1 MYIRRKVFSVLTDE
15 MGEERLYSVNETL
28 FEGYEVDEVDER
40 MFATVVDGKLGSEYL
55 VDKKGYGKFWE
66 AAVDKEGNITKK
78 APKARKVEG
87 GVVIDKNTGKAVKE
101 IKGATKAEQ
110 AAIRRGQKKG
120 LKAYEEA
127 LKKQKAAYKVEKAP
141 ANELKKILRAQA
153 EQAGRSKATLK
164 DAYKNASKL
173 GKAGMIA
180 APVALVGGAVA
191 AGRASKR
198 D

>member
-40 MFATVVDGKLGSEYL
+40 MFASVVDGKLGSEYAI
-55 VDKKGYGKFWE
+55 DKKGYKDFWKN
-66 AAVDKEGNITKK
+66 AFDKEGNVAKG
-78 APKARKVEG
+78 ASKARKVEG
-87 GVVIDKNTGKAVKE
+87 GVIIDKNTGEAVKVV
-101 IKGATKAEQ
+101 KGASKAEQ
-110 AAIRRGQKKG
+110 AAIKRAQKKG
-120 LKAYEEA
+120 LKAYEQELA
-127 LKKQKAAYKVEKAP
+127 KQKVTYKNSGIAEMKKA
-141 ANELKKILRAQA
+141 LRAGA
-153 EQAGRSKATLK
+153 EKAGRSKATLK
-164 DAYKNASKL
+164 DAYKNAGKL

>member
-40 MFATVVDGKLGSEYL
+40 MFATVVDGKLGSEY
-55 VDKKGYGKFWE
+55 VREKKGYADFWKN
-66 AAVDKEGNITKK
+66 AVDKEGNITKK

-87 GVVIDKNTGKAVKE
+87 GVVFDKFTGKPVK
-101 IKGATKAEQ
+101 ALNNSTKSEQ
-110 AAIRRGQKKG
+110 AAIKRAQKKG
-120 LKAYEEA
+120 LKAYETELA
-127 LKKQKAAYKVEKAP
+127 KQKVAYKNSGVAEMKKA
-141 ANELKKILRAQA
+141 LRASA
-153 EQAGRSKATLK
+153 EKAGRSKATLK
-164 DAYKNASKL
+164 DVYKNSSKL

-191 AGRASKR
+191 AGRATKK